1 VCGIIGFTGE
11 KKVSA
16 DMLME
21 GLKRLE
27 YRGYDSAGIA
37 WQVRSKVRIRK
48 RAGKVDELW
57 AELPQNLELIA
68 GVAHTRWAT
77 HGEPTDANAHP
88 QTDQTGDIVV
98 VHNGIIDNFTELKAD
113 LVARGHTFTSDTDTE
128 VLAHLIGDHC
138 GNGTPL
144 EDGVRAAL
152 RRIEGT
158 YGIAVMR
165 SGDAGKIVAARQ
177 GSPLIV
183 GIGEDGSF
191 VASDSVA
198 MAGRATRVVHL
209 QDGDIAVLTARDHQI
224 QRISGGDGPTPTP
237 HWSALDV
244 VPSMLDKRGYPH
256 FMLKE
261 IMEQPEA
268 LENAF
273 RGRIV
278 REFGTA
284 KLGGL
289 HMEPRDFLEIDRVR
303 LLGCGTSYMAG
314 SVGARMIGD
323 LARVETTCEYA
334 PEYRY
339 SNPIVRKNALFF
351 AISQSGETS
360 DTIMAMREVQRK
372 GGKVLGVVN
381 RVASTIARET
391 GAGIYIHAGFEYAV
405 ASTKTMLNT
414 MMTLFLFALLLGRMR
429 DLSYTRGKQLIEE
442 LERLPDKIRRVLEL
456 RGEFREA
463 AEHFEASEN
472 FYYMGRG
479 YSFPIAMEGALKLKE
494 IAYVHAEG
502 YSAAEMKHGPIA
514 LINERFAS
522 VIVIPRD
529 SVFAR
534 SFANLQEVRARKGPT
549 LSITT
554 GRADELMPFSDQVIV
569 LPETDEILVPFL
581 TTVAVQLFAYEFA
594 ALRGCP
600 IDQPKNLAKSV
611 TVE

>member
-1 VCGIIGFTGE
+1 MCGIIGFTGE

-16 DMLME
+16 DLLME

-57 AELPQNLELIA
+57 AELPKNLALVA

-77 HGEPTDANAHP
+77 HGAPSDVNAHP
-88 QTDQTGDIVV
+88 QTDQSGDIVV
-98 VHNGIIDNFTELKAD
+98 VHNGIIDNFAELRAD
-113 LVARGHTFTSDTDTE
+113 LVARGHTFVSDTDTE
-128 VLAHLIGDHC
+128 VLAHLIGDQC
-138 GNGTPL
+138 RNGTSL

-152 RRIEGT
+152 RRVEGT

-165 SGDAGKIVAARQ
+165 SGDLGKIVAARR

-183 GIGEDGSF
+183 GKGKDGSF

-198 MAGRATRVVHL
+198 MAGRANRVVHL
-209 QDGDIAVLTARDHQI
+209 QDGDIAVLTAGDHQI
-224 QRISGGDGPTPTP
+224 QRISGGDSPT
-237 HWSALDV
+237 HQWSPLDV

-278 REFGTA
+278 KEFGTA

-289 HMEPRDFLEIDRVR
+289 HMEPGDFLEIDRVR

-314 SVGARMIGD
+314 SVGARMISD

-339 SNPIVRKNALFF
+339 SNPIVRKNTLFF

-372 GGKVLGVVN
+372 GGKVLGIVN
-381 RVASTIARET
+381 RVASTIAHET

-414 MMTLFLFALLLGRMR
+414 MMALFLFALLLGRMR
-429 DLSYTRGKQLIEE
+429 DLSYARGKQLIEE
-442 LERLPDKIRRVLEL
+442 LELLPDKIRRVLEL

-463 AEHFEASEN
+463 AERFESSEN

-479 YSFPIAMEGALKLKE
+479 YSFPVAMEGALKLKE

-522 VIVIPRD
+522 VVVIPRD

-554 GRADELMPFSDQVIV
+554 GRAGDLEPFSDQVIV

-594 ALRGCP
+594 VLHGCP